1 MELTPL
7 KLHPCYKDYLWGG
20 ERLRRDYH
28 KADAPDITAES
39 WELAQR
45 PEGVSLVEGG
55 TLENY
60 PRLQVAII
68 EAAQ

>member
-28 KADAPDITAES
+28 KADAPDITCLLYTS
-39 WELAQR
+39 
-45 PEGVSLVEGG
+45 PS
-55 TLENY
+55 
-60 PRLQVAII
+60 PRD
-68 EAAQ
+68 